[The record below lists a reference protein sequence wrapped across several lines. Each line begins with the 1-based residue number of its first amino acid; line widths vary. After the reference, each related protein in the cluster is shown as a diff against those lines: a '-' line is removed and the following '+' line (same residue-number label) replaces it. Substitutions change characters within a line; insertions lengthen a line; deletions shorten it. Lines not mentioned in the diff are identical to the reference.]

1 MKNKTLL
8 TIILIIIATIILI
21 GGYYVFIKDNNE
33 KAEFLKL
40 EKIVLKEE
48 EKKVKINN
56 KELSLRL
63 DNGLLINNNK
73 VNVEL
78 ITGIYNTGKYLI
90 VSYKGLDNDK
100 YLFINEDGKEI
111 EVTRVEIND
120 DAEFTNLRLDTN
132 KLLADTCD
140 ITVNITYNEGK
151 INIKKDNQ

>member
-8 TIILIIIATIILI
+8 IICLIIIGTIILI
-21 GGYYVFIKDNNE
+21 GGYLVFMKDNNE

-40 EKIVLKEE
+40 EKIVLKED
-48 EKKVKINN
+48 EKKVKVNN
-56 KELSLRL
+56 KELSLKL
-63 DNGLLINNNK
+63 DNGLLINGNK
-73 VNVEL
+73 LNVEL

-100 YLFINEDGKEI
+100 YLFINEEGKEI

-140 ITVNITYNEGK
+140 MTVNITYNEGK

>member
-140 ITVNITYNEGK
+140 ITVNITYNEGQ